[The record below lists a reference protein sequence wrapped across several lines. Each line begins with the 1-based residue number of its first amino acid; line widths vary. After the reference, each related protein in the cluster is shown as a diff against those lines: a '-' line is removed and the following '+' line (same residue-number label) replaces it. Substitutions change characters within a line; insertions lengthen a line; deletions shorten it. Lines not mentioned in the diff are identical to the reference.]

1 MNPDPTC
8 KDVLEY
14 LRAYLD
20 GELPAAER
28 GAFDAHLRACAACR
42 AYLRTYEATI
52 RAARESEEA
61 PPPPEG
67 LVDEVLRRVRG
78 RGS

>member
-1 MNPDPTC
+1 MNTDPTC
-8 KDVLEY
+8 KDVLDY

-28 GAFDAHLRACAACR
+28 GAFDEHLRVCAACR

-52 RAARESEEA
+52 RAARESEEV
-61 PPPPEG
+61 PPPPER
-67 LVDEVLRRVRG
+67 LVEGILRSVRG
-78 RGS
+78 QGL